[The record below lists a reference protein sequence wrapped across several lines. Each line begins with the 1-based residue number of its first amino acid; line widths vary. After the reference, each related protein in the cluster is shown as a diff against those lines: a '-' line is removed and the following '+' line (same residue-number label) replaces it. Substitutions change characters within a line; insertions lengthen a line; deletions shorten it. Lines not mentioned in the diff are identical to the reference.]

1 MAVALLR
8 GVASYHTAEACREW
22 GHPKGGKWQED
33 EDCCAGVAQAACAP
47 GYRYAKGKVC
57 HEEVECKAFSYE
69 CTLCQPGE
77 ECDSNYNVETE
88 KGEDYDC
95 KPNLWSG
102 CYFLWSR
109 PVWKS
114 TSDTIA
120 QTIFAQADR
129 VDLLLSCDSA
139 GEQTDRGR
147 KPVGGQVRVDKDQ
160 MGGVWHLPR
169 LRLLSFD
176 RGLVDGPVWF
186 WSDCPVLLF
195 PRLVHSPRLLLLRRQ
210 GGRDPVQGRIC
221 TGITLSR

>member
-1 MAVALLR
+1 MEV
-8 GVASYHTAEACREW
+8 
-22 GHPKGGKWQED
+22 D
-33 EDCCAGVAQAACAP
+33 
-47 GYRYAKGKVC
+47 AKIQRTRRKILISTQ
-57 HEEVECKAFSYE
+57 VECKAFSYE

-95 KPNLWSG
+95 KQNLWSG

-129 VDLLLSCDSA
+129 VDLLLSRESA

-147 KPVGGQVRVDKDQ
+147 KPVGGQVRVDKAQVVLGCVEINQCDQ
-160 MGGVWHLPR
+160 ACR
-169 LRLLSFD
+169 
-176 RGLVDGPVWF
+176 
-186 WSDCPVLLF
+186 
-195 PRLVHSPRLLLLRRQ
+195 
-210 GGRDPVQGRIC
+210 
-221 TGITLSR
+221 

>member
-1 MAVALLR
+1 MKTVRVRRGDHARSFPSRGAAMAVHRSTHA
-8 GVASYHTAEACREW
+8 G
-22 GHPKGGKWQED
+22 
-33 EDCCAGVAQAACAP
+33 CAGVQQAACAA
-47 GYRYAKGKVC
+47 GYRYSKGDVC

-129 VDLLLSCDSA
+129 VDLLLSRDSA

-147 KPVGGQVRVDKDQ
+147 KQSGGQVRVDKDQ

-176 RGLVDGPVWF
+176 RGLVDGHVWF
-186 WSDCPVLLF
+186 
-195 PRLVHSPRLLLLRRQ
+195 
-210 GGRDPVQGRIC
+210 
-221 TGITLSR
+221 

>member
-95 KPNLWSG
+95 KQNLWSG

-129 VDLLLSCDSA
+129 VDLLLSRDSA

-147 KPVGGQVRVDKDQ
+147 KQSGGQVRVDKDQ

-176 RGLVDGPVWF
+176 RGLVDGHVWF
-186 WSDCPVLLF
+186 
-195 PRLVHSPRLLLLRRQ
+195 
-210 GGRDPVQGRIC
+210 
-221 TGITLSR
+221 